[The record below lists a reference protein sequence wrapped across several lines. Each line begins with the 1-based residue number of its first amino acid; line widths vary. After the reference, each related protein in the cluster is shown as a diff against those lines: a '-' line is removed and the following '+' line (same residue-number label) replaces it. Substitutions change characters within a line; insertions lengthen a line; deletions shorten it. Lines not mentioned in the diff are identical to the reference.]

1 MNSQYHCPTVFAII
15 VTYNPDLDV
24 LDTLVRCLLPQV
36 GGAIIVDNRSESDV
50 LEWHRKLQHEHLQF
64 AATGENLG
72 IAAAQNIGLA
82 EARRWGAEFVLLSD
96 QDSQPA
102 ADMVLQLRNAA
113 LGLAS
118 QGAKVAAVGP
128 NYLDV
133 RQNNPPF
140 VRVNGLRVQ
149 WLTCSSKD
157 SVLEV
162 DYVIAS
168 GCLIPMQ
175 SVDAVGEMREEM
187 FIDYVDVEWALRA
200 RRRGYRSYGV
210 CAATMTHKH
219 GDSPIPFMGKRYPSH
234 SPVRHYYH
242 FRNAI
247 WLYKQ
252 RYVPLHW
259 KMADGIHLVRKYFFY
274 CLFAKPRFSHCRM
287 MTIGLLD
294 GIRSRL
300 GRLELS

>member
-1 MNSQYHCPTVFAII
+1 MNQKNHCPTVFAII
-15 VTYNPDLDV
+15 VTYNPDLKV
-24 LDTLVRCLLPQV
+24 LDSLVRSLLPQV

-50 LEWHRKLQHEHLQF
+50 SDWHSQLRYEQLQF
-64 AATGENLG
+64 AVTGENLG

-82 EARRWGAEFVLLSD
+82 EARRRGAEFVLLSD

-102 ADMVLQLRNAA
+102 VDMVVQLTSAA
-113 LGLAS
+113 QRLISLGV
-118 QGAKVAAVGP
+118 KVAAVGP
-128 NYLDV
+128 NYVDV

-149 WLTCSSKD
+149 WLCRSSKD
-157 SVLEV
+157 DVVEV

-168 GCLIPMQ
+168 GSLIPLR
-175 SVDAVGEMREEM
+175 SIDAIGDMREEM

-200 RRRGYRSYGV
+200 RQHGYRSYGV
-210 CAATMTHKH
+210 WAATMMHRH
-219 GDSPIPFMGKRYPSH
+219 GDSPIAFMGKRYPSH
-234 SPVRHYYH
+234 SPLRHYYH

-259 KMADGIHLVRKYFFY
+259 KMADGFHLVRRYFFY
-274 CLFAKPRFSHCRM
+274 CLFARPRRSHCRM

-294 GIRSRL
+294 GVKSRL
-300 GRLELS
+300 GRLELT